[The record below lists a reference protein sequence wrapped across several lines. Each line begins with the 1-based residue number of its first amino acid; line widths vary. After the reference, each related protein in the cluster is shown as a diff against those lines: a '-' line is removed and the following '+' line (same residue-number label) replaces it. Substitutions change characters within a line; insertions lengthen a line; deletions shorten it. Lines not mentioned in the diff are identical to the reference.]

1 MSVLL
6 ARYQVRDPGRF
17 RTVYDAFAPTR
28 TAQGARA
35 HRLLASEA
43 DPARFVA
50 VIEFDDAAAAELY
63 AHSAARATALD
74 EAGVLERDDEV
85 MRLERSDGAGRE
97 VPGG

>member
-6 ARYQVRDPGRF
+6 ARYRVADPGRF
-17 RTVYDAFAPTR
+17 RTVYDAFAATR
-28 TAQGARA
+28 AAHGARA

-74 EAGVLERDDEV
+74 EAGVVEREDEV
-85 MRLERSDGAGRE
+85 MRLERAGGTGRE
-97 VPGG
+97 VPA

>member
-6 ARYQVRDPGRF
+6 ARYRVADPGRF
-17 RTVYDAFAPTR
+17 RTVYDAFAATR
-28 TAQGARA
+28 AAHGARA

-74 EAGVLERDDEV
+74 EAGVVEREDEV
-85 MRLERSDGAGRE
+85 MRLERAGGAGRE
-97 VPGG
+97 VPA